1 MDVGEALSIIK
12 IGFQQ
17 DFIESK
23 HFLDQCKDR
32 NLNVNSVTLLYAVS
46 IINPTI
52 PPIINNINNRNFM
65 FSTLCYI
72 LGMGFLLTR
81 FVLSLDTF
89 QLLHTFHDD

>member
-32 NLNVNSVTLLYAVS
+32 NLNVNSVKKVIKNNDVLGILEQGENLYKIWFFYERRKDLN
-46 IINPTI
+46 IILRILSNKKLRLITI
-52 PPIINNINNRNFM
+52 FP
-65 FSTLCYI
+65 CYSE
-72 LGMGFLLTR
+72 R
-81 FVLSLDTF
+81 RKK
-89 QLLHTFHDD
+89 